1 VNAVELRRIPHVRE
15 LAVIGDYA
23 VIGGHSA
30 EFLGHL
36 LAGYPGG
43 IERLLARSRVP
54 PKRRE
59 DILRAVGALVLV
71 GANWRIEHEGGS
83 ASGTAPGAGPN
94 SHAPSKRDGF
104 SSPEQNGGASTASE
118 APPFLGTS
126 EVAGVL
132 GVSTRMV
139 RRLANT
145 RALLG
150 HRDAGGRWQFAA
162 ADVAAERTRRMNAT
176 GDRDVA

>member
-1 VNAVELRRIPHVRE
+1 MVSEEQRRIPHVRE

-30 EFLGHL
+30 EFLGRL

-71 GANWRIEHEGGS
+71 GANWRLEHEGGS

-104 SSPEQNGGASTASE
+104 SSPEQNGKAFTASE
-118 APPFLGTS
+118 ASPFLGTS
-126 EVAGVL
+126 EVASVL

-139 RRLANT
+139 RRLT
-145 RALLG
+145 STGALRG
-150 HRDAGGRWQFAA
+150 QRDAGGRWQFAP

>member
-1 VNAVELRRIPHVRE
+1 MSAVELRRIPHVRE

-43 IERLLARSRVP
+43 IERLLARS

-71 GANWRIEHEGGS
+71 GANWRIEHEGGGS

-145 RALLG
+145 GALLG

-162 ADVAAERTRRMNAT
+162 VDVAAERDRRMT
-176 GDRDVA
+176 ERQERSDVA